1 MTTYKRL
8 VIAWLQQR
16 GLETI
21 FVCQRE
27 PKLHFDQHII
37 PKSLFNNGVGIFG
50 DQEQKSESLLYHT
63 LLQRTNF
70 QGGPWSCLEGLIVIT
85 DVDNERS
92 DS

>member
-1 MTTYKRL
+1 MTTYRRL

-27 PKLHFDQHII
+27 PKLHFDQPII

-50 DQEQKSESLLYHT
+50 DQEQKSENLLYQYVAAENKF
-63 LLQRTNF
+63 LR
-70 QGGPWSCLEGLIVIT
+70 WSLELFRGSNC
-85 DVDNERS
+85 DHRCR
-92 DS
+92 

>member
-27 PKLHFDQHII
+27 PKLHFDQPII

-50 DQEQKSESLLYHT
+50 DQEQKSESLLY
-63 LLQRTNF
+63 QYVVAENKFSR
-70 QGGPWSCLEGLIVIT
+70 WSLELFRGSNC
-85 DVDNERS
+85 DHRCR
-92 DS
+92 